1 MVPPPVL
8 PFMKLHKPH
17 DTVNTRVTLAF
28 AFPFLPNLT
37 SIPENFW
44 QWCVRAIKLFQ
55 RSLGINVAATNLSTL
70 DCQRTVDAKQNSG
83 LMNIG

>member
-1 MVPPPVL
+1 MQ
-8 PFMKLHKPH
+8 LHKPH
-17 DTVNTRVTLAF
+17 DRVNTRVTLAF

-55 RSLGINVAATNLSTL
+55 RSLGINVAATNLFTL
-70 DCQRTVDAKQNSG
+70 DFQLVVDAKQKTG
-83 LMNIG
+83 VNIG